1 MHLKG
6 DIRFKHLEFHHISQQ
21 LTLLAY
27 VHIFPLFVNTNHSDT
42 GFYSS
47 SSHNKTNLELLKV
60 DKPELQTKIFSSV
73 KLKLGLDM
81 RAHSQHH

>member
-1 MHLKG
+1 MKMILDFLKTFCPCLIMHKYFG
-6 DIRFKHLEFHHISQQ
+6 TEVGAISGF
-21 LTLLAY
+21 LTILG
-27 VHIFPLFVNTNHSDT
+27 HIFPLFVNTNHSDT

-73 KLKLGLDM
+73 KLKL
-81 RAHSQHH
+81 